1 MNNQKN
7 KELRSLSRIIT
18 LAILSI
24 ILVIFSFIGDES
36 LKITKRQRTIG
47 TIDDITD
54 ISRRYKYTK
63 QYAILKKPYNANI
76 VIKYEVDGVQ
86 YYKKEPKESYYPF
99 NSYNKDYR
107 IGDKVK
113 IVYNKDNPNEAA
125 IDEFKMSQIIIWII
139 AIIEIIIIINILY
152 KKVKKS

>member
-1 MNNQKN
+1 MN
-7 KELRSLSRIIT
+7 S
-18 LAILSI
+18 
-24 ILVIFSFIGDES
+24 
-36 LKITKRQRTIG
+36 
-47 TIDDITD
+47 
-54 ISRRYKYTK
+54 
-63 QYAILKKPYNANI
+63 
-76 VIKYEVDGVQ
+76 
-86 YYKKEPKESYYPF
+86 F
-99 NSYNKDYR
+99 NSYKDYR

>member
-1 MNNQKN
+1 MNNKNN
-7 KELRSLSRIIT
+7 KELRSLGRIIT

-36 LKITKRQRTIG
+36 LKITKRQTTIG
-47 TIDDITD
+47 TITDITD

-63 QYAILKKPYNANI
+63 QYAILKNPYNANI
-76 VIKYEVDGVQ
+76 VIKYEVDGTQ
-86 YYKKEPKESYYPF
+86 YYKKERKESYYPF
-99 NSYNKDYR
+99 NSYNNDYR

-113 IVYNKDNPNEAA
+113 IVYNKDNPNESA
-125 IDEFKMSQIIIWII
+125 IDELKMYEIIIWII

-152 KKVKKS
+152 KKVKNS